1 MEWEAYLEQ
10 KKINAAVYKQQDP
23 QQYEEFS
30 KLFYQMHPNSFTAQ
44 KLFLINGIR
53 RMYPLKVAEAE
64 ESSIKKAAKP
74 VFKPKPKL

>member
-10 KKINAAVYKQQDP
+10 KKIDGAAYQQQDP
-23 QQYEEFS
+23 QQYEEFRQ
-30 KLFYQMHPNSFTAQ
+30 LFYQMHPNSFTAQ

-64 ESSIKKAAKP
+64 GSGIKKAAKP